1 MILHAQVLWDV
12 PGNQDTAEI
21 WVLPHPDARPTF
33 PHSFQNSG
41 IALFQGLSSCQ
52 EPSNWPG
59 KTSSTGCKHPRPSAL
74 WPVRKW
80 PPQWT
85 PLCQS
90 VPTWRL
96 NSWCLRTAGT
106 GGSAFRSYFGE
117 YLRWEVL
124 ATAQIIAPS
133 LNRLIQWLS
142 SILSWSRC
150 LPLCASPACNALGSQ
165 KRHLI
170 FWITDNCHVG
180 GPQLSPALLLF
191 LGQALAQGLC
201 TSRFS
206 LVPSCQV
213 SVHIF
218 PLSVAAPDQLDESH
232 RLF

>member
-1 MILHAQVLWDV
+1 M
-12 PGNQDTAEI
+12 
-21 WVLPHPDARPTF
+21 
-33 PHSFQNSG
+33 
-41 IALFQGLSSCQ
+41 FQGLSSCQ

-59 KTSSTGCKHPRPSAL
+59 KTSSTDCKHPRPSAL

-106 GGSAFRSYFGE
+106 GGSASRSYFGE

-142 SILSWSRC
+142 SIFSWSRC
-150 LPLCASPACNALGSQ
+150 LPLCASPACNARGGQ
-165 KRHLI
+165 KRA
-170 FWITDNCHVG
+170 FD
-180 GPQLSPALLLF
+180 PQLSPALLLF
-191 LGQALAQGLC
+191 LGQALAQGLW
-201 TSRFS
+201 TSHFS
-206 LVPSCQV
+206 LVVFIPVPFCQV